1 MLIQRLGRPF
11 KTAAAAFLL
20 TLVTLVPL
28 GDALAA
34 APADGLDVRGV
45 MISRHARSALI
56 NGRIL
61 REGDQLGDIHV
72 VEIGQEEIL
81 FRNGSSEFGVL
92 VGSALAAE
100 NIPQSRPSPRI
111 EKAQESAVAALMQ
124 PIPDPVLSAA
134 TPATVTQE
142 RQTDNPADL
151 SGTAIESGS
160 LPQQSA
166 AVMQTLPDEDLV
178 APPAMT
184 HQVRSGDTLSE
195 IAEAYL
201 LPGYSLNQMMVALF
215 ERNPGA
221 FGGNINMMQAGV
233 TLEIPSVDALQSAAP
248 EVAMAEVMRQTDS
261 WRSSNPRSNAKETMP
276 VAETYGPVTSGET
289 LSGIAMRLGDRGIET
304 NTLMGV
310 IYEANPHAFGRSMD
324 VLREGAV
331 LRLPEP
337 VDVDS
342 RPAEGGPVVAGV
354 ARPWPRDPGRML
366 SSDTA
371 LERATASLRE
381 SPLPFAL
388 PFD

>member
-11 KTAAAAFLL
+11 TTAAAAFLL

-61 REGDQLGDIHV
+61 REGDRLGDVQV
-72 VEIGQEEIL
+72 VEIGQQEVL
-81 FRNGSSEFGVL
+81 FRNGGSKFGVL
-92 VGSALAAE
+92 VGSSLAAE
-100 NIPQSRPSPRI
+100 KIPQSRPAPRI
-111 EKAQESAVAALMQ
+111 ELTQETAVAALMQ

-134 TPATVTQE
+134 TPASVTRE
-142 RQTDNPADL
+142 RQTDVPAQL
-151 SGTAIESGS
+151 PGTAVETGS
-160 LPQQSA
+160 SPQQSA
-166 AVMQTLPDEDLV
+166 DVMQPLPDEDLDV
-178 APPAMT
+178 SQRMS

-221 FGGNINMMQAGV
+221 FGGNINMMRAGV
-233 TLEIPSVDALQSAAP
+233 TLEIPTAGALQSAAP

-289 LSGIAMRLGDRGIET
+289 LSGIAMRLVDRGIEA
-304 NTLMGV
+304 NTLMSV

-324 VLREGAV
+324 VLREGTV
-331 LRLPEP
+331 LRLPAP
-337 VDVDS
+337 ADVDS

-354 ARPWPRDPGRML
+354 ARPWPRDPGRTL